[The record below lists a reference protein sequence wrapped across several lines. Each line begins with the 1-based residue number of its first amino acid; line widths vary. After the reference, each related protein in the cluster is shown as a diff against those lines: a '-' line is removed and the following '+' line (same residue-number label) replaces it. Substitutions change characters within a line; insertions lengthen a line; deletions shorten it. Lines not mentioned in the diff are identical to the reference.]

1 MDIQEIMEVLPHR
14 PPFLL
19 IDRVLEMDLEA
30 KRIVAIKNLTATEG
44 YFQGHFPNRPVMP
57 GVLQLEVIAQAAGI
71 LLNKA
76 GGYEGRI
83 AFFTS
88 VDRARFRRM
97 VGPGDSLLVTAEL
110 VQIKS
115 FLCKVKGRI
124 TVDIDG
130 KTEKVCDSELS
141 FAFGRD

>member
-1 MDIQEIMEVLPHR
+1 MMDIQEIMEVLPHR

-19 IDRVLEMDLEA
+19 IDRVLEMDLEE
-30 KRIVAIKNLTATEG
+30 KRILCVKNLTATED
-44 YFQGHFPNRPVMP
+44 YFRGHFPNRPVMP
-57 GVLQLEVIAQAAGI
+57 GVLQLEVMAQAAGI

-88 VDRARFRRM
+88 VDKARFRRQI
-97 VGPGDSLLVTAEL
+97 GPGDQLMVEARLDK
-110 VQIKS
+110 IKS
-115 FLCKVKGRI
+115 FLCKVKGSI
-124 TVDIDG
+124 TVDG
-130 KTEKVCDSELS
+130 ERVCDAELA